1 MTRDGVSDF
10 LAAAATLA
18 GADQAIAA
26 FPLPL
31 ATQPDLARFAGAV
44 FAAEDQVPAG
54 FPADRAGFIHHP
66 PYDWTLPAIPAR
78 AIVFCGPRRRIA
90 APMLRSAW
98 RRGIRTVVY
107 ATPRGPKGEPIAK
120 MLARRGLEVALHRV
134 ARVSRRLD
142 DREGRALEAIVADL
156 VATSPAGS
164 KIAPVPGRILLANH
178 SLSMGGAERQIV
190 NTLVGLKQ
198 RGFADVALACERR
211 HDYGSDDPFGATLQ
225 RHGIAVSEL
234 AGLPLDDPGLPS
246 GEGLPHSLGDDVL
259 FWAGLLRQQR
269 PSVLHAWQDA
279 TAVKAGLAAALVGV
293 PRIVLAARN
302 QAPLRFAYWLPW
314 MRPVYRALARLPN
327 VVMTN
332 NSAAGARDYA
342 RWLDVPED
350 RIQVIYNALSPEAL
364 APGAPPDVAALRA
377 RHGIAP
383 DAPLI
388 GAIFRFYDEKN
399 PLVWIATAAAV
410 AARKPDARFLLV
422 GEGPMRVAMQE
433 AARGAGIA
441 DRVIF
446 VGEMADP
453 KPALAAMQVFLLT
466 SRDEG
471 LPNVVIE
478 AQAQGIPVVTT
489 RAGGAP
495 EAIDPDQSGF
505 VVDRAD
511 PTGLAARV
519 LRVLDDKTWAAT
531 ASERAKGFV
540 AGRFGEARMLDQT
553 LHHYGMPAG
562 GVAT

>member
-1 MTRDGVSDF
+1 VTRDGVSDF

-31 ATQPDLARFAGAV
+31 ATLPGLARFAGAV
-44 FAAEDQVPAG
+44 FAAKDQVPAG
-54 FPADRAGFIHHP
+54 FSADRAGFIHHP

-98 RRGIRTVVY
+98 RRGIRRIVY
-107 ATPRGPKGEPIAK
+107 ATPRGPKAESIAK
-120 MLARRGLEVALHRV
+120 MLARRGLEVGLHRV
-134 ARVSRRLD
+134 ARASRWLD
-142 DREGRALEAIVADL
+142 DREGRALEKIAIDL
-156 VATSPAGS
+156 IASSPPGCR
-164 KIAPVPGRILLANH
+164 IAPVPGRILLANH

-198 RGFADVALACERR
+198 RGFPDVALACERR

-225 RHGIAVSEL
+225 RHGIDVAEL
-234 AGLPLDDPGLPS
+234 AGLPLDDAGLPS

-259 FWAGLLRQQR
+259 FWAGLLRQHR
-269 PSVLHAWQDA
+269 PQVLHAWQDA
-279 TAVKAGLAAALVGV
+279 TSVKAGLAAALVGV

-350 RIQVIYNALSPEAL
+350 RIQVIYNALAPEAL
-364 APGAPPDVAALRA
+364 APAAPPDVAALRA
-377 RHGIAP
+377 RFGIAA
-383 DAPLI
+383 DAPVV
-388 GAIFRFYDEKN
+388 GSIFRFYDEKN

-410 AARKPDARFLLV
+410 AARKPEARFLLV
-422 GEGPMRVAMQE
+422 GEGPMRASMQE

-446 VGEMADP
+446 AGEMPDP
-453 KPALAAMQVFLLT
+453 KPALAAMQVFLLA
-466 SRDEG
+466 SREEG

-478 AQAQGIPVVTT
+478 AQAQGVPVVTT

-495 EAIDPDQSGF
+495 EAIAPGVSGT

-511 PTGLAARV
+511 PAALAAQV
-519 LRVLDDKTWAAT
+519 LRILDDKAWAAT
-531 ASERAKGFV
+531 ASGRAKSFV
-540 AGRFGEARMLDQT
+540 AGRFGATRMLDET
-553 LHHYGMPAG
+553 LHLYGLAP
-562 GVAT
+562 